1 MLVQLLNGHGAINV
15 RVFGSYARGNPG
27 ADSDLDLLVR
37 MEPGRS
43 LLDLVGFQQDVA
55 DLLGIRVDVVSEGGL
70 SRYLRDRVLADARRL

>member
-1 MLVQLLNGHGAINV
+1 MAPSMCVYSARIRAAIL
-15 RVFGSYARGNPG
+15 ART
-27 ADSDLDLLVR
+27 SDLDLLVR

-70 SRYLRDRVLADARRL
+70 SRYLRDTVLADARRL